1 MKVKILSG
9 NQKGQVIEQ
18 SRPEAE
24 ANIDAGFACA
34 VDAPETAV
42 EAPEPVEA
50 PMLFVVKEEHGVVKK

>member
-34 VDAPETAV
+34 VDAPE
-42 EAPEPVEA
+42 PVEA